1 MLELIV
7 IGVMC
12 GLSDGDE
19 VLETGS
25 EAEAPQR
32 RMSET
37 NPANQKLPIPPA
49 SSFFIF
55 SQTNR

>member
-1 MLELIV
+1 MLELFV

-12 GLSDGDE
+12 ELSDGDE

-25 EAEAPQR
+25 ETDGQVAHV
-32 RMSET
+32 SEE
-37 NPANQKLPIPPA
+37 NLANQKAPIPPA

-55 SQTNR
+55 SSTNR